1 VASTTLFY
9 NPIKLVFGVGSVEKV
24 GEEAA
29 KLGKRALIVT
39 GGASTKKSGL
49 LDKVVADMKAN
60 GLEVTV
66 FSGVTPNPRS
76 TTVDAGVK
84 VAVEKNIDLIV
95 GLGGGSAMDASKALR
110 MAYSGGRPVFE
121 YYTGAADPKEVTP
134 KAALMMVPTMAATGS
149 EFNNWA
155 VVTNWETHEKRA
167 IGVPIYFPSTSVV
180 DPALTLTMPV
190 AQVAKGGV
198 DIFLHVM
205 ENYIMHEG
213 GAPLADGIR
222 ESIMKVA
229 VDSLPVAVKDTGNLD
244 ARTNL
249 SWASSLAC
257 SPVIVLGGGAG
268 WRPIHLIE
276 HPLSGYFDIGHGDG
290 LSALLP
296 PWLRQNMKVRGDR
309 IAKMAKNVFGVDS
322 EPVAAVEKWL
332 ATVGM
337 TMKLSRLGVT
347 DDKFEEIAQAALDT
361 SRGLLAK
368 DAVHNSVET
377 IAALYRAAY

>member
-49 LDKVVADMKAN
+49 LDKVVADMKAK
-60 GLEVTV
+60 GLDVTV

-84 VAVEKNIDLIV
+84 VAVEKKIDLIV

-205 ENYIMHEG
+205 ENYIMQEG

-257 SPVIVLGGGAG
+257 SPVIVLGGGGG

-296 PWLRQNMKVRGDR
+296 HWLRQSMKVRGDR
-309 IAKMAKNVFGVDS
+309 IAKMAKNVFGADR

-337 TMKLSRLGVT
+337 TMKLRPLGVT